1 MTDPLNIF
9 LTILAYDYYAIGTS
23 SVVYTCIKREGH

>member
-9 LTILAYDYYAIGTS
+9 LTILAYDYYAIGSS
-23 SVVYTCIKREGH
+23 SVV